1 MTTHIYFLF
10 TWHVHRGT
18 VSLGTQ
24 GRAAPGWWILV
35 VSGDERGELVNQE
48 RVFKISI
55 QWHVISPLH
64 WMAKASHIVTPD
76 LHVSGRFYSIS
87 WNVCVCVCVWVCALS
102 CWVSHVRLFATLWT
116 VALQAPLSMAF
127 PGKDTGMGGHFLLQ
141 GLFPTQGL
149 NLLSCISCTARW
161 ILYDCATWEV
171 LFHGNTSQITCPC
184 LLPVG
189 GEVQSFFR
197 DSSKYFEEYNLPS
210 TKQNQKNKT
219 KTQCG
224 GLHNAEMWESN
235 PVCNFF
241 KKRNNFPL

>member
-35 VSGDERGELVNQE
+35 VSGDERGELGNQE

-87 WNVCVCVCVWVCALS
+87 WNVCMCVCVWVCEF
-102 CWVSHVRLFATLWT
+102 VSVCGCMCVYILLH
-116 VALQAPLSMAF
+116 S
-127 PGKDTGMGGHFLLQ
+127 FLLHWW
-141 GLFPTQGL
+141 
-149 NLLSCISCTARW
+149 LLS
-161 ILYDCATWEV
+161 WE
-171 LFHGNTSQITCPC
+171 SQI
-184 LLPVG
+184 
-189 GEVQSFFR
+189 F
-197 DSSKYFEEYNLPS
+197 
-210 TKQNQKNKT
+210 
-219 KTQCG
+219 
-224 GLHNAEMWESN
+224 
-235 PVCNFF
+235 
-241 KKRNNFPL
+241 